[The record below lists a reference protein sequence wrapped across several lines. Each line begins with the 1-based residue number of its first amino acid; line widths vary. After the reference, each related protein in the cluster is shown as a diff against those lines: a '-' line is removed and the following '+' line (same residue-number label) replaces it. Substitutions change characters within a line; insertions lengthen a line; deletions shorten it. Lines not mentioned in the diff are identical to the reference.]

1 MGNCIKV
8 DTTSTR
14 YQGYTS
20 YPTGTSDPLLREE
33 ETDNVSVYTALGD
46 SKSFLIVH
54 TYALVHTQLFVNYR
68 DRGYYKI
75 CKPPGLFY
83 VRNSVRLVFHTHV
96 TVTLQYTSIGVTPV
110 ILH

>member
-1 MGNCIKV
+1 MGNCIKA

-54 TYALVHTQLFVNYR
+54 TYAFVHTQLFVNYR

-75 CKPPGLFY
+75 CKPPDLFY
-83 VRNSVRLVFHTHV
+83 VIQLDLSFTLTSPSRFSTHPLV
-96 TVTLQYTSIGVTPV
+96 
-110 ILH
+110 